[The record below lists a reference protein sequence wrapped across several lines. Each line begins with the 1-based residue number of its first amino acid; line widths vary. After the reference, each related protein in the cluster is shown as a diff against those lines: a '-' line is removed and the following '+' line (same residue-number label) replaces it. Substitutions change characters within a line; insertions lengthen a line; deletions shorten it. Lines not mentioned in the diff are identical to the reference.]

1 MKGFESINPIVLF
14 GYFALSAAIC
24 MFSLNPIFAA
34 TALVGALINF
44 IFLSKKA
51 KLTTELGFFML
62 FLIMALI
69 NPLFVRNGMTAVL
82 FINGNPIT
90 LEAIFYG
97 IFSSAAIVAL
107 IYMFRLF
114 SALMT
119 EDKLLYVF
127 GSAFPRLSLVLSGAL
142 RYTAL
147 LSERRK
153 KVENARKAL
162 GAYGDRDLFGKT
174 RTSLGVFSSL
184 ATWSLENSIITA
196 DSMSARGYG
205 VGKRSFF
212 KTFRFGAEDAVFA
225 AISAIFGALV
235 IIGSLLPITNFQYY
249 PTLKMTQ
256 MNAFSV
262 MVYTSY
268 ALLIFMP
275 TLWKISEEMKWKYL
289 KSRI

>member
-1 MKGFESINPIVLF
+1 MKDLENINPIVLF

-24 MFSLNPIFAA
+24 TFSLNPIFAV

-51 KLTTELGFFML
+51 KLRTELGFFLL

-97 IFSSAAIVAL
+97 IFSSAAIIAL

-114 SALMT
+114 SAFMT

-127 GSAFPRLSLVLSGAL
+127 GSAFPRLSILLSGAL

-147 LSERRK
+147 LSQRRK
-153 KVENARKAL
+153 KVENAQKAL
-162 GAYGDRDLFGKT
+162 GKYDDGDLFQKT
-174 RTSLGVFSSL
+174 KTSIREFSSL

-212 KTFRFGAEDAVFA
+212 KTFRFGAYDVVFA
-225 AISAIFGALV
+225 ATSAVLGAIV
-235 IIGSLLPITNFQYY
+235 IIGGLLSVTDFQYY
-249 PTLKMTQ
+249 PTLKMAQ
-256 MNAFSV
+256 MNAFSFA
-262 MVYTSY
+262 VYLSY
-268 ALLIFMP
+268 ALLVFMP
-275 TLWKISEEMKWKYL
+275 TLWKIS
-289 KSRI
+289 RR